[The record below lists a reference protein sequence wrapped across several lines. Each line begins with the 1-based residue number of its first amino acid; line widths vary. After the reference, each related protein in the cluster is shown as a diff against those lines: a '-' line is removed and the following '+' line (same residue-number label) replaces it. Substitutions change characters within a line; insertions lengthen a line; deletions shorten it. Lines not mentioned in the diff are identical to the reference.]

1 MGPMFSDEES
11 LPVSPSHTTRRLA
24 LRGLALVV
32 VAITLAYGL
41 VWMYS
46 VRWQPAG
53 DLGLHFVDGSL
64 EIAQIEHKGP
74 ADAAGMKPYDRLVD
88 LDGRPVATQLEVFD
102 ALRNSGPGTPVR
114 MTVRLAGLGDRPRS
128 YDLTM
133 GPPKE
138 SGGDSRLG
146 VVARELAWSYPVLLV
161 ILIATVL
168 FLHPERVESWLV
180 AATMAGMIATAPLM
194 TFLQQI
200 PPGLRGFA
208 LMVKVVA
215 WAVAPAL
222 LYHLLAVFPEES
234 PLDRRLPW
242 LKSVWPALSLVGAI
256 IFCLWLRAS
265 GVAALVAGSLPG
277 TGLWLGW
284 LSWIAA
290 LGLGLASLV
299 SNYQE
304 TRSDEVERTLQILAC
319 GFVVALGPAL
329 LVKILSVLAREP
341 VGDLAVGIWFPAFV
355 ALLLLPL
362 ALCYA
367 VSTREVLDLPVIAR
381 RGARFLLVHRG
392 GAIALLLLAGGIA
405 GMGTAD
411 VVAGLT
417 GSEAGAAVSGLV
429 GATLVVGGGIVL
441 QRRFAERID
450 RTLFGDDHRARQI
463 LENLRAEI
471 AALTD
476 VEDLALR
483 LEEQIEQALFPSSFA
498 LYLTEGESL
507 KIARGN
513 VEQELQEIPLS
524 QPLVPLDEEGPDG
537 SPKLAPIGSL
547 NRVTRLG
554 PDCLVPI
561 AGASSLVGLLVLGPR
576 RSDEPY
582 SGEDVRLLLVAA
594 EQAGHVIE
602 RGQV

>member
-1 MGPMFSDEES
+1 
-11 LPVSPSHTTRRLA
+11 
-24 LRGLALVV
+24 
-32 VAITLAYGL
+32 
-41 VWMYS
+41 
-46 VRWQPAG
+46 
-53 DLGLHFVDGSL
+53 
-64 EIAQIEHKGP
+64 
-74 ADAAGMKPYDRLVD
+74 
-88 LDGRPVATQLEVFD
+88 
-102 ALRNSGPGTPVR
+102 
-114 MTVRLAGLGDRPRS
+114 
-128 YDLTM
+128 
-133 GPPKE
+133 
-138 SGGDSRLG
+138 
-146 VVARELAWSYPVLLV
+146 
-161 ILIATVL
+161 
-168 FLHPERVESWLV
+168 
-180 AATMAGMIATAPLM
+180 
-194 TFLQQI
+194 
-200 PPGLRGFA
+200 
-208 LMVKVVA
+208 
-215 WAVAPAL
+215 
-222 LYHLLAVFPEES
+222 
-234 PLDRRLPW
+234 
-242 LKSVWPALSLVGAI
+242 
-256 IFCLWLRAS
+256 
-265 GVAALVAGSLPG
+265 
-277 TGLWLGW
+277 
-284 LSWIAA
+284 
-290 LGLGLASLV
+290 
-299 SNYQE
+299 
-304 TRSDEVERTLQILAC
+304 
-319 GFVVALGPAL
+319 
-329 LVKILSVLAREP
+329 
-341 VGDLAVGIWFPAFV
+341 
-355 ALLLLPL
+355 
-362 ALCYA
+362 
-367 VSTREVLDLPVIAR
+367 
-381 RGARFLLVHRG
+381 
-392 GAIALLLLAGGIA
+392 
-405 GMGTAD
+405 MGTAD